1 MTKDKLINAISI
13 SGLCIVAIGALLPLM
28 LGPQSVAAR
37 VILSAGAA
45 ILLIGRLFTP
55 YRGKIFRVKRLFVI
69 EKWAAL
75 FFCTAAFFMWYSDNP
90 REWVVFLLA
99 GAFIQLYT
107 SIAIPR
113 VENKAIR
120 DDAAQRQA
128 KKHRGEQ

>member
-1 MTKDKLINAISI
+1 
-13 SGLCIVAIGALLPLM
+13 
-28 LGPQSVAAR
+28 
-37 VILSAGAA
+37 
-45 ILLIGRLFTP
+45 
-55 YRGKIFRVKRLFVI
+55 
-69 EKWAAL
+69 
-75 FFCTAAFFMWYSDNP
+75 MWYSDNP

-120 DDAAQRQA
+120 DDDAKRQA